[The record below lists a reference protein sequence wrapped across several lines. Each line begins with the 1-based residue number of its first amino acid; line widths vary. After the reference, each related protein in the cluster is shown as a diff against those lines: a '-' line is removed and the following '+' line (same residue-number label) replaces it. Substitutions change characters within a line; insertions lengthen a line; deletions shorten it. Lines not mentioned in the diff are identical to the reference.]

1 MVKRHWIK
9 ARWLPILVALYG
21 LSGTEV
27 WTAGGPV
34 FLNDRDVAK
43 VVVGQD
49 RASDVERKWGHSA
62 CLVPSAIEATCPIC
76 TM

>member
-1 MVKRHWIK
+1 
-9 ARWLPILVALYG
+9 
-21 LSGTEV
+21 
-27 WTAGGPV
+27 
-34 FLNDRDVAK
+34 VAK